1 MAMKINLI
9 TPAGKQSKSGNRI
22 TANRWGRILNELGH
36 NVSMLPEQPDLN
48 LDIMIA
54 IHAWRS
60 HKEIRA
66 FSKKYPDRPL
76 IVLLAGTDIYS
87 FQTSHPAETH
97 DSMERATALVC
108 LHDLVA
114 KSIPDRFR
122 EKLHV
127 IRQSAKPFLAP
138 RAPAKRRFE
147 VCVVG
152 HLRDEKDSLRAATAA
167 RSIPKD
173 SRLHIVHLGKSHNPE
188 WKMKALQEAEEN
200 PRFEWRGEVPNW
212 AVRRQYQRSH
222 AMVISSKME
231 GGANVVSEAIAC
243 GLPIL
248 ASNIDGN
255 IGLLGRNYDGYFKLG
270 DENDLADLLWRAES
284 DAKFLALLTLQIKE
298 KQNLFKPEVE
308 KASWDKLL
316 KTLS

>member
-1 MAMKINLI
+1 MKISLI
-9 TPAGKQSKSGNRI
+9 TPAGKQSRSGNRI
-22 TANRWGRILNELGH
+22 TANRWARIFRELGH
-36 NVSMLPEQPDLN
+36 QISERSEALGPTP
-48 LDIMIA
+48 DIMVA
-54 IHAWRS
+54 VHAWRS
-60 HKEIRA
+60 HEEIKV
-66 FSKKYPDRPL
+66 FSEQNPNRPL

-87 FQTSHPAETH
+87 FQASHPSETH

-108 LHDLVA
+108 LHDLVD
-114 KSIPDRFR
+114 KSIPHRFR
-122 EKLHV
+122 KKLHV
-127 IRQSAKPFLAP
+127 IRQSAKPFLSP

-167 RSIPKD
+167 RRIPKD

-188 WKMKALQEAEEN
+188 WKIKALQEADEN

-255 IGLLGRNYDGYFKLG
+255 IGLLGPNYDGYFKLG
-270 DENDLADLLWRAES
+270 DENDLAELLWRAES
-284 DAKFLALLTLQIKE
+284 DAKFLAQLTLQIKE
-298 KQNLFKPEVE
+298 KQNLFKPEAE